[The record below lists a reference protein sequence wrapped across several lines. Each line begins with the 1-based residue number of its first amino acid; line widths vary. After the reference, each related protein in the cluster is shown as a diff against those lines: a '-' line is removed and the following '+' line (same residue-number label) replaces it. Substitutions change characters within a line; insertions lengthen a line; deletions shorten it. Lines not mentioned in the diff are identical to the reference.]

1 MQFVQLQLRKGNEEM
16 KKRKIL
22 FAVIVVIV
30 LLAGILLY
38 FKPLHL
44 FVPAN
49 KYISAVYEELGVRDG
64 EPYINDTTYN
74 EITEDKKGQIIGL
87 LEQYSYRRTPGTL
100 FSDGSLTGTG
110 DQILI
115 IHIFDENNELDNTII
130 ITGADSISVSGKNYF
145 LNNSSVCIEELLDI
159 LNK

>member
-1 MQFVQLQLRKGNEEM
+1 MACSFMVEENEEM
-16 KKRKIL
+16 KKRKIVFL
-22 FAVIVVIV
+22 VIVIII

-38 FKPLHL
+38 FRPLQL
-44 FVPAN
+44 SVPSN
-49 KYISAVYEELGVRDG
+49 KYISAIYEELGVRDG

-74 EITEDKKGQIIGL
+74 EITEDEKEQIIDL

-100 FSDGSLTGTG
+100 FSDGSLTETG

-115 IHIFDENNELDNTII
+115 MHIFDENNELDDTII
-130 ITGADSISVSGKNYF
+130 ITGADSISVNGKNYF
-145 LNNSSVCIEELLDI
+145 LNNSPVCIEELLNI